1 MKLVVILAG
10 LLLNVVSIKSQ
21 SCSDNCTIVCG
32 SEPNSLLTGLSL
44 NRQKGKVGLSGTN
57 EADNTELV
65 SKIEF
70 LMSFMYKK
78 FKNEIA
84 KGFFLVILFK
94 NNRSFFNI
102 IYKNILKSN

>member
-1 MKLVVILAG
+1 MKFVVILAG
-10 LLLNVVSIKSQ
+10 LLLHVVSIKSQ

-32 SEPNSLLTGLSL
+32 GEPNSLLTGPSL
-44 NRQKGKVGLSGTN
+44 NRKKEKVGLSGETGLSGTN
-57 EADNTELV
+57 GADNTELV

-102 IYKNILKSN
+102 IY